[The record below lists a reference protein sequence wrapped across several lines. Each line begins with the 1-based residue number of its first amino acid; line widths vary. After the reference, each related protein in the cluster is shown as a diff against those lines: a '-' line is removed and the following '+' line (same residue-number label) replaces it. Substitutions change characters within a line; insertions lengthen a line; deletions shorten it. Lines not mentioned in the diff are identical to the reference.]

1 MENVMGTSLLATL
14 FFSEM
19 VHAAVTRDYRVAFA
33 ARYELGPSA
42 VKEETLQQLPGLFAR
57 QHCDVEWKILAEG
70 EDYVKLRLTGISN
83 QRLQGWLHTL
93 KSQTRDAV
101 AEIREL

>member
-1 MENVMGTSLLATL
+1 MGMSLLSTL

-19 VHAAVTRDYRVAFA
+19 VHAAVTRDYRVSFA
-33 ARYELGPSA
+33 ARFELGPEA
-42 VKEETLQQLPGLFAR
+42 VKHETLQQLPGLFAR

-70 EDYVKLRLTGISN
+70 NDFVKVRLTGISN
-83 QRLQGWLHTL
+83 QRLHAWLHTL
-93 KSQTRDAV
+93 KTQTRGAV